1 MERKR
6 NVSRVRICVY
16 RCWFDLILI
25 YFHWP
30 PPFIHERMYESF
42 LNVQFSHDSFFAM
55 FNFSKGPMKWERVP
69 SEREK
74 TCHSKAWFTVKKDT
88 IHIKTKT
95 FSFWSVLCCGGPKR
109 KRATVFVSKPNPG
122 RNLLHLRFYI
132 YSDNEDSR
140 KVWSGVIV
148 RSVYHIQGKTTKFHL
163 NRDGLYQKRTERN
176 GLQGGRIS
184 AAILTGGPEFD
195 SQVWPQWLQILLSTF
210 FPSV

>member
-6 NVSRVRICVY
+6 NVSGVRSCVY
-16 RCWFDLILI
+16 RYWFDLILI

-30 PPFIHERMYESF
+30 PPFIHERIYESF
-42 LNVQFSHDSFFAM
+42 LNMRFSHDSLIAM
-55 FNFSKGPMKWERVP
+55 FNFLKGPMNWERVP

-95 FSFWSVLCCGGPKR
+95 FSFWSVFCCGGPKR

-148 RSVYHIQGKTTKFHL
+148 RNVYHMQGKTTLDSVETPIAAL
-163 NRDGLYQKRTERN
+163 NAT
-176 GLQGGRIS
+176 
-184 AAILTGGPEFD
+184 
-195 SQVWPQWLQILLSTF
+195 
-210 FPSV
+210 

>member
-1 MERKR
+1 
-6 NVSRVRICVY
+6 
-16 RCWFDLILI
+16 
-25 YFHWP
+25 
-30 PPFIHERMYESF
+30 
-42 LNVQFSHDSFFAM
+42 M
-55 FNFSKGPMKWERVP
+55 FNFLKGPMKWERVP

-95 FSFWSVLCCGGPKR
+95 FSFWSVFCCGGPKR

-176 GLQGGRIS
+176 G
-184 AAILTGGPEFD
+184 TD
-195 SQVWPQWLQILLSTF
+195 SKEVGLAQLVRAQ
-210 FPSV
+210 PSVREVPSLIARCDLSDFKSFFQLFFLPCSIR

>member
-6 NVSRVRICVY
+6 NVSRVRSCVY
-16 RCWFDLILI
+16 RYWFDFILI

-30 PPFIHERMYESF
+30 PPFIHERIYESF
-42 LNVQFSHDSFFAM
+42 LNMWFSHDSFFAM
-55 FNFSKGPMKWERVP
+55 FNFLKGPMNWERVP

-95 FSFWSVLCCGGPKR
+95 FSFWSVFCCGGPKR

-140 KVWSGVIV
+140 KVWTGVIV
-148 RSVYHIQGKTTKFHL
+148 RSVYHMRGKTTLDSVETPITAL
-163 NRDGLYQKRTERN
+163 N
-176 GLQGGRIS
+176 S
-184 AAILTGGPEFD
+184 A
-195 SQVWPQWLQILLSTF
+195 
-210 FPSV
+210 

>member
-6 NVSRVRICVY
+6 NVSRVRSCVY
-16 RCWFDLILI
+16 RYWFDLILI

-30 PPFIHERMYESF
+30 RPFIHERMYESF
-42 LNVQFSHDSFFAM
+42 LNVRFSHDSLIAM
-55 FNFSKGPMKWERVP
+55 FNFLKDPMKWERVP
-69 SEREK
+69 SEKEK

-95 FSFWSVLCCGGPKR
+95 FSFWSVFCCGGPKR

-148 RSVYHIQGKTTKFHL
+148 RSVYHIQRKTTLDSVRTPNNSAKFRL

-176 GLQGGRIS
+176 GLHGCRIS
-184 AAILTGGPEFD
+184 AVG
-195 SQVWPQWLQILLSTF
+195 
-210 FPSV
+210 